1 MNSTV
6 LVNNLGKAYKHYPSK
21 LSRLKEW
28 LIPFHKKDQHHL
40 NWTIRN
46 VSFEAKAGEALGLI
60 GVNGAG
66 KSTLLKIITGT
77 TTATE
82 GQVQTKGRIAALLE
96 LGMGFHPDFTGRQNA
111 FMSGQLLGLTHNEI
125 ERLMPSIIEFAE
137 IGDYIDQPVRVYSS
151 GMQVRLAFSVATA
164 LRPDILIVDEALSVG
179 DAYFQ
184 HKSFDRIKQFKQ
196 EGTTLLIVSHD
207 KQAILNI
214 CDKVI
219 LLAKGRKVMEGDP
232 EEVFNYYNALLA
244 GDEDKIVKVKPLE
257 VSPDERP
264 QKGLKNKERIT
275 SGSKEALFSM
285 IKLTDLE
292 GNELDTV
299 YVGQKLRLNIQIE
312 AQSDLPSLVIGY
324 AIKDKFGRD
333 IFGTNTFHLNKTS
346 ENISKGEILNYRF
359 IFDANI
365 GEGNYSITVA
375 AHMGQT
381 HIEKNYEWRDL
392 AVIFNV
398 VNTQFNTF
406 IGSSWIP
413 AEVECLR

>member
-1 MNSTV
+1 MKPSVHVDNI
-6 LVNNLGKAYKHYPSK
+6 GKAYKRYPSK

-28 LIPFHKKDQHHL
+28 LIPFHRKGEHPL
-40 NWTIRN
+40 NWTLRN
-46 VSFEAKAGEALGLI
+46 VSFKAQAGEAVGLI

-77 TTATE
+77 TAATE
-82 GQVQTKGRIAALLE
+82 GQVQVKGRVAALLE
-96 LGMGFHPDFTGRQNA
+96 LGMGFHPDFTGRENA
-111 FMSGQLLGLTHNEI
+111 FMSGQLLGLTHDEI
-125 ERLMPSIIEFAE
+125 KKLMPSIIDFAE
-137 IGDYIDQPVRVYSS
+137 IGNYIDQPVRVYSS

-164 LRPDILIVDEALSVG
+164 LRPDLLIIDEALSVG

-214 CDKVI
+214 CDKVV
-219 LLAKGRKVMEGDP
+219 LLAKGQKIMEGDP

-244 GDEDKIVKVKPLE
+244 CDEHEIVKAQPKE
-257 VSPDERP
+257 KDQNESP
-264 QKGLKNKERIT
+264 QKELKNKVPLT
-275 SGSKEALFSM
+275 SGGKEAIFSM
-285 IKLTDLE
+285 IRLTDLE
-292 GNELDTV
+292 NNPLDTV
-299 YVGQKLRLNIQIE
+299 FVGQKLCLNVQIE
-312 AQSDLPSLVIGY
+312 AQTDLPSLVIGY

-375 AHMGQT
+375 AHGGQT

-398 VNTQFNTF
+398 INTQFNPF

-413 AEVECLR
+413 AEVECSR